1 MAVEVKVKTPTRDFS
16 IILAITFGLVEEIVR
31 KYCKSNGT
39 KELTKGYKY
48 FREINVTN
56 IKGKYTINVHTFVFT
71 QHDVSFFYLIVT

>member
-16 IILAITFGLVEEIVR
+16 IILAITFVLS
-31 KYCKSNGT
+31 SNGT

-71 QHDVSFFYLIVT
+71 QHDVSFF